1 MFLSACSSLP
11 APDEAVELETP
22 VQSGESPY
30 LLKARRGGNPT
41 LSELRTEPGIGLRA
55 VAPLTVP
62 TDLWDRIRRGFAM
75 EDLDN
80 EQVREREQWYAAR
93 PEYIERMTARSNKY
107 LFHIVEE
114 LERRNMPTELALLP
128 FVESAFN
135 PQAVSSASAAGMWQ
149 FMPATGKDFDLT
161 QNMFRAGPRSTTS
174 SG

>member
-1 MFLSACSSLP
+1 MNRHRLWWPLLTAMFLSACSSLP

-80 EQVREREQWYAAR
+80 EQVREREANRFAAELLMPEERVRASVETDGADVVGQADRFEVSQLSMAWRLFNLGYIRRKPKPADYAA
-93 PEYIERMTARSNKY
+93 
-107 LFHIVEE
+107 
-114 LERRNMPTELALLP
+114 
-128 FVESAFN
+128 
-135 PQAVSSASAAGMWQ
+135 G
-149 FMPATGKDFDLT
+149 
-161 QNMFRAGPRSTTS
+161 
-174 SG
+174 